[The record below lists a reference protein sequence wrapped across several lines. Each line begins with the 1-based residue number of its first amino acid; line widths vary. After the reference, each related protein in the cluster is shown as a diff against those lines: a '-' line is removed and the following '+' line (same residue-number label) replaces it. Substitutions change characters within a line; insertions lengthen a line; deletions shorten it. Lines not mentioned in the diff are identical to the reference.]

1 MPASSAAC
9 AAKCGCAT
17 TPLPALAPLEE
28 NTTMCHRCIRSSLRS
43 LPTRRKARGAATL
56 IVALTLLGGMLL
68 VLVAANRGLLLELR
82 MATNQVRAT
91 TAFEAAEA
99 GLEWATAQL
108 NSPEPIGRN

>member
-1 MPASSAAC
+1 
-9 AAKCGCAT
+9 
-17 TPLPALAPLEE
+17 
-28 NTTMCHRCIRSSLRS
+28 MCHRCIRSSLRS

-91 TAFEAAEA
+91 TAFEAASLGASAAYGLAIGAEA
-99 GLEWATAQL
+99 PAAGSAAAA
-108 NSPEPIGRN
+108 SPQ